1 MGSWATDFPIEEI
14 RLPKPSNTER
24 FIRYCKSQ
32 NIGVLA
38 LALCVAGADVY
49 ETLHVFCG
57 MPHNGNE
64 GRTRKNVVDV
74 DGQKLRDELQKQG
87 MSRRKLSLLTG
98 ISRTTINKLMAE
110 RNPRR
115 LKTNVG
121 GRVCPAR
128 CQKTEIQRRQL
139 VSHLALYHR
148 QESGA

>member
-1 MGSWATDFPIEEI
+1 MSMKQMGSWATDFPIEEI

-64 GRTRKNVVDV
+64 GRTRRNVVDV
-74 DGQKLRDELQKQG
+74 DGQRLRDELQKQG
-87 MSRRKLSLLTG
+87 ISRRRLSLLTG

-115 LKTNVG
+115 LKTNVKKLEMALNLPRG
-121 GRVCPAR
+121 SL
-128 CQKTEIQRRQL
+128 IRRK
-139 VSHLALYHR
+139 
-148 QESGA
+148 